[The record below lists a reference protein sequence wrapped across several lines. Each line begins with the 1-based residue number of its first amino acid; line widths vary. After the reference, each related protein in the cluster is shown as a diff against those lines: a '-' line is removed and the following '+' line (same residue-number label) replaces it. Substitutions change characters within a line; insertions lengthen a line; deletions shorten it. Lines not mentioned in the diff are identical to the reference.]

1 MATIEYER
9 CLDHFVSKQAP
20 AEEAALHLLNNE
32 VANALALDCHGQTM
46 TAIVRYEL
54 RRFGSRR
61 YGVALPSSDL
71 DIVVQLPM
79 DIDRLRVDQK
89 QILERVLERLRF
101 DARVTGREDA
111 K

>member
-1 MATIEYER
+1 
-9 CLDHFVSKQAP
+9 
-20 AEEAALHLLNNE
+20 
-32 VANALALDCHGQTM
+32 M
-46 TAIVRYEL
+46 TDIVRYEL

-101 DARVTGREDA
+101 DARQTTAAAIYNFSGTNAIYDSGLLEVSQLRIHKRPRGVA
-111 K
+111 LA